1 MIGNWLKRKAELKAN
16 KLAEED
22 ILRVISILKGMSDY
36 EMGSLVATATMLR
49 IQLRENGVVPDEL
62 FDIPEP
68 EKSFE
73 FGQVLNALGEL
84 IRKYQ
89 SCGEE
94 GISAGMMVWH
104 QSLRA
109 IGMPEIRLHGK
120 RMWNE
125 IKRGFPHAESHW
137 ETLSL
142 TGNQDWGEFPIS
154 EIPFI
159 PKQLN
164 EKLS

>member
-22 ILRVISILKGMSDY
+22 IIRVISILKGMSDY

-49 IQLRENGVVPDEL
+49 IQLRENGVVSDEL
-62 FDIPEP
+62 FDISEP

-73 FGQVLNALGEL
+73 FGQVLNALGE
-84 IRKYQ
+84 IIKKYQ

-109 IGMPEIRLHGK
+109 IGMPEIRFHGK

-125 IKRGFPHAESHW
+125 IKRGFPHAKSHW

-142 TGNQDWGEFPIS
+142 TSDQSWGDFPIL

-164 EKLS
+164 EELS